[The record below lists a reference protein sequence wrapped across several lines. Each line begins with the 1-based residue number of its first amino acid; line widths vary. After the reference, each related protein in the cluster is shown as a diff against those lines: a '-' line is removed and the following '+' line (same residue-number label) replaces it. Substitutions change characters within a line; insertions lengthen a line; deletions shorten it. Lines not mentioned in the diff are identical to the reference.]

1 MLLMCKLSLHAH
13 IHEFMMLCVV
23 AMKLGRSALMFA
35 AMNGHAAV
43 VDCMLERGAQADL
56 VNNVSLDIFC
66 NADTVLDLHS
76 CCCEL

>member
-1 MLLMCKLSLHAH
+1 MLLMCELSFHAH
-13 IHEFMMLCVV
+13 INEFMMLCVV

-35 AMNGHAAV
+35 AMNGHVAV
-43 VDCMLERGAQADL
+43 VDYLLKRGAQADL
-56 VNNVSLDIFC
+56 VNNVSLDLLC